1 VSIYTGDTD
10 IIQIHRNDVQNDT
23 TPKVK
28 LIIHRQFPGI
38 KLTSSVYAGRSATC
52 CLPPDQ
58 SVDAGS
64 TVQVD
69 FRIDPAQNRSIGV
82 LMYNL
87 KNTDQFNED
96 GISTEEEPICIQL
109 FIIWKVN
116 RFKDLLVVSDPI
128 KVDRD
133 PVWDRDKPIGL
144 AKHYKLY
151 YIRYDPTEVTYLM
164 YNDIVLMTRMNRTHE
179 KEMLQTRDYI

>member
-69 FRIDPAQNRSIGV
+69 
-82 LMYNL
+82 LMRMVYLL
-87 KNTDQFNED
+87 KKNQYAF
-96 GISTEEEPICIQL
+96 S
-109 FIIWKVN
+109 F
-116 RFKDLLVVSDPI
+116 S
-128 KVDRD
+128 
-133 PVWDRDKPIGL
+133 
-144 AKHYKLY
+144 
-151 YIRYDPTEVTYLM
+151 
-164 YNDIVLMTRMNRTHE
+164 
-179 KEMLQTRDYI
+179 